1 MFQTVFVLVH
11 QDKIKISNVFQ
22 IVFVLVHQDKLN
34 YQCVSNSVEGKWPV
48 IPPLQETTVS
58 RSSIIVDDINL

>member
-1 MFQTVFVLVH
+1 MSMCLIVLVSN
-11 QDKIKISNVFQ
+11 INVFL
-22 IVFVLVHQDKLN
+22 IVLVLMCLILLVQHQCVSNSVSVSVK

-58 RSSIIVDDINL
+58 I